1 MQIISIEPLPASKK
15 RKRITLDTRE
25 SFVLYTGEIRKHSEL
40 KEGAFLSEA
49 DYQEI
54 LTKILLPRAKKRT
67 LHLLE
72 KQDRTRADVIMKLTQ
87 GGYPSEIA
95 EAAADYA
102 ASYGYIDDRRYASNF
117 IYFHQEKKSRRR
129 LKQDLL
135 RKGISADIIDKC
147 LEEAELTS
155 EEDKIQELLEKKHY
169 DPETATDKDR
179 ARMARFLLGR
189 GFDYDKIRTAI

>member
-1 MQIISIEPLPASKK
+1 MQIISIEPLPTSKK

-87 GGYPSEIA
+87 GGYPSGIA

-155 EEDKIQELLEKKHY
+155 EEDKIHKLLEKKHY
-169 DPETATDKDR
+169 VPETATDKDR
-179 ARMARFLLGR
+179 ARMVRFLLGR

>member
-15 RKRITLDTRE
+15 RRRITLDTRE
-25 SFVLYTGEIRKHSEL
+25 SFVLYAGEIRKHPEL
-40 KEGAFLSEA
+40 KEGAFLSDD

-54 LTKILLPRAKKRT
+54 CERILLPRAKKRT

-87 GGYPSEIA
+87 GGYPIEIA

-102 ASYGYIDDRRYASNF
+102 ASYGYIDDRRYAANF

-135 RKGISADIIDKC
+135 RKGISADVIDEC
-147 LEEAELTS
+147 LDEAELTS
-155 EEDKIQELLEKKHY
+155 EEDKIQELLVKKHY
-169 DPETATDKDR
+169 DPKTASAKDR
-179 ARMARFLLGR
+179 AKLVRFLLGR
-189 GFDYDKIRTAI
+189 GYDYEQIKTMM